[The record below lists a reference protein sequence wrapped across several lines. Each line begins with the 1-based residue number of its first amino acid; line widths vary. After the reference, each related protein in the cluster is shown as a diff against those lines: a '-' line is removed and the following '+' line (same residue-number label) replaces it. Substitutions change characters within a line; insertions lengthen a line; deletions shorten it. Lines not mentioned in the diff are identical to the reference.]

1 MKQQREYKKEQ
12 QQVKLYH
19 EKYDI
24 FWFFYRSPKNKKQM
38 MIQFKILKFFFQ
50 KQEKLFLIFL

>member
-24 FWFFYRSPKNKKQM
+24 FWFFYMSPENRKQK